1 MLHAAAV
8 HGRDMETVAD
18 WVMRHELNEA
28 GVLLEDQRCSRLGF
42 GNVLGLLHTEDRE
55 RSSIFSAAS
64 AQRIGSRGAPGVN
77 SEPPLPGQVLPSVQ
91 TGCRFGVGGLLDMA
105 KKFSL
110 RVRDRGRVGHR
121 SHRPGGRAI
130 GGGGPG

>member
-55 RSSIFSAAS
+55 RSSIFSAR
-64 AQRIGSRGAPGVN
+64 QRPAHWKSRCAR
-77 SEPPLPGQVLPSVQ
+77 GQ
-91 TGCRFGVGGLLDMA
+91 F
-105 KKFSL
+105 
-110 RVRDRGRVGHR
+110 
-121 SHRPGGRAI
+121 
-130 GGGGPG
+130 